1 MNRDKNRKRSQQQAD
16 SNRRNA
22 QKSTGPRTPEGKAA
36 SSRNGL
42 THGLSGDKHFIL
54 EGEDPEAFLRL
65 LQDLH
70 DHLRP
75 VGDSEELAVKRIA
88 AAQWR
93 LDRAFALESGI
104 YREESTIL
112 VRFDRKRQSDHEF
125 YMKRDG
131 KDSNA
136 PNPHE
141 PEDLLARAFMEQGKG
156 PDHFTRLVRYET
168 AIERSIERGMKHLKA
183 LQAARSAQTPAVP
196 EAPHAPEPPAPEP
209 PNPPSTPSD
218 STNYEVNPEDP
229 TMAQSSPTPPG
240 YVTRQAPPSTNND
253 EQ

>member
-1 MNRDKNRKRSQQQAD
+1 MNRDKYRKLSQQQAEA
-16 SNRRNA
+16 NRRNA
-22 QKSTGPRTPEGKAA
+22 KKSTGPRTPEGKAA

-75 VGDSEELAVKRIA
+75 VGDSEELVVQRIA

-93 LDRAFALESGI
+93 LDRAFALETGI

-112 VRFDRKRQSDHEF
+112 TRIDRNKRELHELRLSQGQNDPF
-125 YMKRDG
+125 PPDPY
-131 KDSNA
+131 
-136 PNPHE
+136 E
-141 PEDLLARAFMEQGKG
+141 PDDLLARAFMQAGKG
-156 PDHFTRLVRYET
+156 PDNFTRLVRYET

-183 LQAARSAQTPAVP
+183 LQAARNAQCPAVP

-218 STNYEVNPEDP
+218 SMNYEANPEDP
-229 TMAQSSPTPPG
+229 TMAQSSPTPPRPVIPPG
-240 YVTRQAPPSTNND
+240 APND
-253 EQ
+253 KQR